1 MAVTVGQNVGQA
13 TTLPENVASTVQFL
27 DPFTELQ
34 TRTLVDEAR
43 QAAQKRIDIP
53 QQKIAGFTPEQE
65 EAFRIARGAQGEAGL
80 GGFRPF
86 ITEAQRLA
94 GLGAEQ
100 LTGTVDPVT
109 GLRTPGQAGVVDEA
123 LRETRRALDPTKRA
137 IEFAER
143 GIGAFDPSQIKQFQD
158 PYQQEV
164 IDAQLASIDRQRD
177 IASQGIAAQ
186 AAQAGAFGGS
196 RYGIQQAELERN
208 AAEQRQRMESQLL
221 SQGFQQA
228 QAAALAENARVAEA
242 QRGVADLLG
251 NLGAQ
256 YGQIGGQLSGIGAQK
271 GNIAAGLG
279 SLAQQQAG
287 LGGASRALTAEDIG
301 LLAQTGGI
309 QKQQA
314 QALLDAKQQADVQ
327 QAYEPFQR
335 VSFISDILRGTPSG
349 SQTLSVSASPL
360 PNPFT
365 QSLGTG
371 LAAAGLFA
379 PKRNKTV
386 GT

>member
-53 QQKIAGFTPEQE
+53 QQQIAGFTPEQE
-65 EAFRIARGAQGEAGL
+65 EAFRIARGAQEEAGL

-100 LTGTVDPVT
+100 LTG
-109 GLRTPGQAGVVDEA
+109 QAGVVDEA
-123 LRETRRALDPTKRA
+123 LRETRRALDPTTEALVAARQ
-137 IEFAER
+137 
-143 GIGAFDPSQIKQFQD
+143 GIGAFDPSQIAQFQD
-158 PYQQEV
+158 PFTEQV
-164 IDAQLASIDRQRD
+164 IETQIADINRQRD
-177 IASQGIAAQ
+177 IAAQGIAGQ

-208 AAEQRQRMESQLL
+208 AAEQRNRLTAQLR

-228 QAAALAENARVAEA
+228 QAAALAENARIAEA
-242 QRGVADLLG
+242 QRGVAGLLG

-256 YGQIGGQLSGIGAQK
+256 YGQIGGQLSGIGAQR

-314 QALLDAKQQADVQ
+314 QALLDAQQQAAVQ

-379 PKRNKTV
+379 PKRKKTV

>member
-1 MAVTVGQNVGQA
+1 MAVTVRQNVGQA

-27 DPFTELQ
+27 DIGE
-34 TRTLVDEAR
+34 VAAR
-43 QAAQKRIDIP
+43 Q
-53 QQKIAGFTPEQE
+53 
-65 EAFRIARGAQGEAGL
+65 
-80 GGFRPF
+80 
-86 ITEAQRLA
+86 
-94 GLGAEQ
+94 
-100 LTGTVDPVT
+100 
-109 GLRTPGQAGVVDEA
+109 
-123 LRETRRALDPTKRA
+123 
-137 IEFAER
+137 
-143 GIGAFDPSQIKQFQD
+143 GIGAFDPSQIAQFQD
-158 PYQQEV
+158 PFTEQV
-164 IDAQLASIDRQRD
+164 IETQIADINRQRD
-177 IASQGIAAQ
+177 IAAQGIAGQ

-208 AAEQRQRMESQLL
+208 AAEQRNRLTAQLR

-228 QAAALAENARVAEA
+228 QAAALAENARIAEA
-242 QRGVADLLG
+242 QRGVAGLLG

-256 YGQIGGQLSGIGAQK
+256 YGQIGGQLSGIGAQR

-314 QALLDAKQQADVQ
+314 QALLDAQQQAAVQ

-379 PKRNKTV
+379 PKKTK
-386 GT
+386 

>member
-1 MAVTVGQNVGQA
+1 MAVTVRQNVGQA

-53 QQKIAGFTPEQE
+53 QQQIAGFTPEQE
-65 EAFRIARGAQGEAGL
+65 EAFRIARGAQEEAGL

-86 ITEAQRLA
+86 ISEAQRLA

-100 LTGTVDPVT
+100 LT
-109 GLRTPGQAGVVDEA
+109 GQAGVVDEA
-123 LRETRRALDPTKRA
+123 LRETRRALDPTTEALVAARQ
-137 IEFAER
+137 
-143 GIGAFDPSQIKQFQD
+143 GIGAFDPSQIAQFQD
-158 PYQQEV
+158 PFTEQV
-164 IDAQLASIDRQRD
+164 IETQIADINRQRD
-177 IASQGIAAQ
+177 IAAQGIAGQ

-208 AAEQRQRMESQLL
+208 AAEQRNRLTAQLR

-242 QRGVADLLG
+242 QRGVAGLLG

-379 PKRNKTV
+379 PKRKKTV

>member
-1 MAVTVGQNVGQA
+1 MAVTVRQNVGQA

-43 QAAQKRIDIP
+43 QAAQQRIDIP
-53 QQKIAGFTPEQE
+53 QQQIAGFTPEQE
-65 EAFRIARGAQGEAGL
+65 EAFRIARGAQEEAGL

-86 ITEAQRLA
+86 ISEAQRLA

-100 LTGTVDPVT
+100 LT
-109 GLRTPGQAGVVDEA
+109 GQAGVVDEA
-123 LRETRRALDPTKRA
+123 LRETRRALDPTTEALVAARQ
-137 IEFAER
+137 
-143 GIGAFDPSQIKQFQD
+143 GIGAFDPSQIAQFQD
-158 PYQQEV
+158 PFTEQV
-164 IDAQLASIDRQRD
+164 IETQIADINRQRD
-177 IASQGIAAQ
+177 IAAQGIAGQ

-208 AAEQRQRMESQLL
+208 AAEQRNRLTAQLR

-242 QRGVADLLG
+242 QRGVAGLLG

-379 PKRNKTV
+379 PKRKKTV

>member
-1 MAVTVGQNVGQA
+1 MAVTVRQNVGQA

-53 QQKIAGFTPEQE
+53 QQQIAGFTPEQE
-65 EAFRIARGAQGEAGL
+65 EAFRIARGAQEEAGL

-86 ITEAQRLA
+86 ISEAQRLA

-100 LTGTVDPVT
+100 LT
-109 GLRTPGQAGVVDEA
+109 GQAGVVDEA
-123 LRETRRALDPTKRA
+123 LRETRRALDPTTEALVAARQ
-137 IEFAER
+137 
-143 GIGAFDPSQIKQFQD
+143 GIGAFDPSQIAQFQD
-158 PYQQEV
+158 PFTEQV
-164 IDAQLASIDRQRD
+164 IETQIADINRQRD
-177 IASQGIAAQ
+177 IAAQGIAGQ

-208 AAEQRQRMESQLL
+208 AAEQRNRLTAQLR

-228 QAAALAENARVAEA
+228 QAAALAENARIAEA
-242 QRGVADLLG
+242 QRGVAGLLG

-379 PKRNKTV
+379 PKRKKTV

>member
-1 MAVTVGQNVGQA
+1 MAVTVRQNVGQA

-53 QQKIAGFTPEQE
+53 QQQIAGFTPEQE
-65 EAFRIARGAQGEAGL
+65 EAFRIARGAQEEAGL

-86 ITEAQRLA
+86 ISEAQRLA

-100 LTGTVDPVT
+100 LT
-109 GLRTPGQAGVVDEA
+109 GQAGVVDEA
-123 LRETRRALDPTKRA
+123 LRETRRALDPTTEALVAARQ
-137 IEFAER
+137 
-143 GIGAFDPSQIKQFQD
+143 GIGAFDPSQIAQFQD
-158 PYQQEV
+158 PFTEQV
-164 IDAQLASIDRQRD
+164 IETQIADINRQRD
-177 IASQGIAAQ
+177 IAAQGIAGQ

-208 AAEQRQRMESQLL
+208 AAEQRNRLTAQLR

-228 QAAALAENARVAEA
+228 QAAALAENARIAEA
-242 QRGVADLLG
+242 QRGVAGLLG

-379 PKRNKTV
+379 PKRKKTV
-386 GT
+386 

>member
-53 QQKIAGFTPEQE
+53 QQQIAGFTPEQE
-65 EAFRIARGAQGEAGL
+65 EAFRIARGAQEEAGL

-100 LTGTVDPVT
+100 LTG
-109 GLRTPGQAGVVDEA
+109 QAGVVDEA
-123 LRETRRALDPTKRA
+123 LRETRRALDPTTEALVAARQ
-137 IEFAER
+137 
-143 GIGAFDPSQIKQFQD
+143 GIGAFDPSQIAQFQD
-158 PYQQEV
+158 PFTEQV
-164 IDAQLASIDRQRD
+164 IETQIADINRQRD
-177 IASQGIAAQ
+177 IAAQGIAGQ

-208 AAEQRQRMESQLL
+208 AAEQRNRLTAQLR

-228 QAAALAENARVAEA
+228 QAAALAENARIAEA
-242 QRGVADLLG
+242 QRGVAGLLG

-314 QALLDAKQQADVQ
+314 QALLDAQQQAAVQ

-379 PKRNKTV
+379 PKRKKTV

>member
-1 MAVTVGQNVGQA
+1 MAVTVRQNVGQA

-53 QQKIAGFTPEQE
+53 QQQIAGFTPEQE
-65 EAFRIARGAQGEAGL
+65 EAFRIARGAQEEAGL

-86 ITEAQRLA
+86 ISEAQRLA

-100 LTGTVDPVT
+100 LT
-109 GLRTPGQAGVVDEA
+109 GQAGVVDEA
-123 LRETRRALDPTKRA
+123 LRETRRALDPTTEALVAARQ
-137 IEFAER
+137 
-143 GIGAFDPSQIKQFQD
+143 GIGAFDPSQIAQFQD
-158 PYQQEV
+158 PFTEQV
-164 IDAQLASIDRQRD
+164 IETQIADINRQRD
-177 IASQGIAAQ
+177 IAAQGIAGQ

-208 AAEQRQRMESQLL
+208 AAEQRNRLTAQLR

-242 QRGVADLLG
+242 QRGVAGLLG

-314 QALLDAKQQADVQ
+314 QALLDAQQQAAVQ

-379 PKRNKTV
+379 PKRKKTV